1 MSLIEIENVDKVFR
15 LGNSR
20 VQALKKISL
29 KIELGER
36 VCLLG
41 PSGSGK
47 STLLNIMA
55 GFDEPTNGRV
65 IIDGMNINHCSK
77 DTITMMRRNS
87 MGFVFQSYHL
97 LNYLTA
103 LENVALPLM
112 LQNVKYKE
120 RTEKAKELLCK
131 VGLSNRLSHYPFQ
144 MSGGQQ
150 QRVGIARAFINNPK
164 IIFADEPTGNL
175 DSRNSRKLLELMTKL
190 SSENQITL
198 IIVSH
203 DEAVVDYC
211 TREIKIVDGSIIALD
226 R

>member
-65 IIDGMNINHCSK
+65 IIDGININHCSK